1 MLGRLLAERQKQLQ
15 RSGGVDAFVVDEI
28 CDHYETA
35 LSLLQDVSAPQRFL
49 LGGVNVI
56 YLNRLSLL
64 QSNMSKS

>member
-15 RSGGVDAFVVDEI
+15 RSGGVDALVVDEI

-49 LGGVNVI
+49 LGG
-56 YLNRLSLL
+56 S
-64 QSNMSKS
+64 M